1 MTTHQRRSPAFVLLD
16 SPDWT
21 EDELFDSGDGRK
33 LERFGPYRFVRP
45 EPQAIWRPA
54 MPAREWERA
63 DAVFN
68 PEGVEGGQWQ
78 FRRTLDPRWQM
89 RYKSLRFWVQP
100 TPFRH
105 LGVFPE
111 QANHWDWM
119 AGLITGARR
128 PVNVL
133 NLFGYTGIASLAA
146 AAAGANVTHVDASKK
161 GIAWARENQELSGL
175 SDRPIRWL
183 LDDAVKFVRREGRRG
198 SQYDGFVIDPP
209 PFGRGPKGE
218 IWRLEEDLPTLLME
232 CRNIFS
238 ARPLFVVLTAY
249 AIKQS
254 SLSLLNIL
262 HDMVD
267 GYGGAL
273 SCGEMIT
280 TEKHAGRALSTAIF
294 ARWSGA

>member
-1 MTTHQRRSPAFVLLD
+1 MTSNYRRATAFVLLD

-21 EDELFDSGDGRK
+21 EYELFDSGDGRK

-54 MPAREWERA
+54 LPAREWERA
-63 DAVFN
+63 DAVFR
-68 PEGVEGGQWQ
+68 PEGAEGGQWH
-78 FRRTLDPRWQM
+78 FRRTLDVPWPM
-89 RYKSLRFWVQP
+89 RYKHLRFWVQP

-119 AGLITGARR
+119 AALIAAARR
-128 PVNVL
+128 PIKVL

-146 AAAGANVTHVDASKK
+146 AAAGAQVTHVDASKK

-183 LDDAVKFVRREGRRG
+183 LDDAVKFVKREGRRE
-198 SQYDGFVIDPP
+198 SRYDGFIIDPP

-232 CRNIFS
+232 CRAIFS

-254 SLSLLNIL
+254 SLSLHNIL
-262 HDMVD
+262 QDMVAD
-267 GYGGAL
+267 YGGTL

-280 TEKHAGRALSTAIF
+280 IEKHAGRPLSTAIF
-294 ARWSGA
+294 ARWSAT